1 VDKIKR
7 DIMHNMMVTA
17 AAMHLEDDDFKEA
30 LQQRHRENDNSTTKI
45 LLPDGTIVEAQQV
58 IVVATNF
65 TRTRPNG
72 EVATGTGAK
81 VGCTVSGLFA
91 PPHFVVMADHFLDV
105 IRKHMQDEDEDEDAP
120 MDAPMDA
127 PTDEDE
133 DIGTILGNILK
144 KGMF

>member
-1 VDKIKR
+1 MDKIKR

-105 IRKHMQDEDEDEDAP
+105 IRKHMQDDDDEDEDAP
-120 MDAPMDA
+120 
-127 PTDEDE
+127 TDEDMGTVDE
-133 DIGTILGNILK
+133 DMGTILSNILK